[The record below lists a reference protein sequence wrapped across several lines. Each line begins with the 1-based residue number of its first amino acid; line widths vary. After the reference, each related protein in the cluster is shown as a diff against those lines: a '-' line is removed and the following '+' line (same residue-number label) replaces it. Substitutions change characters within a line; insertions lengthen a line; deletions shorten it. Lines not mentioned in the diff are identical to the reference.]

1 LEKIHKISITYLNAF
16 NSILKICLFFKIVN
30 VSNPILPT
38 TITAGAASILTTNNN
53 ASAALLNLV
62 GLTPNTSSDQA
73 TNLTEHIINLRKEVS
88 RLKATLEKAE
98 RDHRENIS
106 KIVRDEQLIKE
117 ENIRLQRRLQMEVD
131 RREALCRHLSESE
144 SSLEMDDERHFNE
157 STRVRTISSPIP
169 TQQQG
174 GQQAQQQQQMHVGS
188 HQKSMDTTPHVE
200 RCPTCNQCKPH
211 IPNMINT
218 IMNPSSP
225 PQPSSGSMHHQHHHH
240 LHSMHSAPMNILGAG
255 GQVAAAAAAAINSS
269 GNGSSMSNSNS
280 AMPTTMS
287 NSNSVS
293 GRQSSSNL
301 LNASSSL
308 SSSTSS
314 ISSSNRGMTTQTSN
328 NQ

>member
-1 LEKIHKISITYLNAF
+1 M
-16 NSILKICLFFKIVN
+16 
-30 VSNPILPT
+30 
-38 TITAGAASILTTNNN
+38 ITAGAASILTSNNN

-62 GLTPNTSSDQA
+62 GLPPNPSTDQA

-98 RDHRENIS
+98 RDHRENIN

-174 GQQAQQQQQMHVGS
+174 GQQPGQQQAVVQQLAVS
-188 HQKSMDTTPHVE
+188 HQKSVEMTPHVD
-200 RCPTCNQCKPH
+200 RCPTCNQVRPAVL
-211 IPNMINT
+211 MNT
-218 IMNPSSP
+218 LMNASSP
-225 PQPSSGSMHHQHHHH
+225 PQPSPMSTSHHAPQHHS
-240 LHSMHSAPMNILGAG
+240 LHSMHSAPMNIVTSG
-255 GQVAAAAAAAINSS
+255 GVIS
-269 GNGSSMSNSNS
+269 GNTSGVNMMSNSNS
-280 AMPTTMS
+280 A
-287 NSNSVS
+287 S
-293 GRQSSSNL
+293 GRHSTNNL

-308 SSSTSS
+308 SSSSSS
-314 ISSSNRGMTTQTSN
+314 INSSNRGGNGMMTMNSQTSN
-328 NQ
+328 SQLDMLNKK

>member
-1 LEKIHKISITYLNAF
+1 M
-16 NSILKICLFFKIVN
+16 
-30 VSNPILPT
+30 
-38 TITAGAASILTTNNN
+38 ITAGAASILTPNNN

-62 GLTPNTSSDQA
+62 GLPPNTATDQA

-98 RDHRENIS
+98 REHRENIS

-169 TQQQG
+169 TQPQG
-174 GQQAQQQQQMHVGS
+174 QQQQQPQASQQHAGS
-188 HQKSMDTTPHVE
+188 HQKSVE
-200 RCPTCNQCKPH
+200 MAIAAPAHLDRCPTCSQPKAH
-211 IPNMINT
+211 VINA
-218 IMNPSSP
+218 ILNPSSP
-225 PQPSSGSMHHQHHHH
+225 PQVASHMHHAPAAHHH
-240 LHSMHSAPMNILGAG
+240 LLHGGMHSAPMNIAAPLPPSNT
-255 GQVAAAAAAAINSS
+255 VAMSS
-269 GNGSSMSNSNS
+269 SS
-280 AMPTTMS
+280 
-287 NSNSVS
+287 
-293 GRQSSSNL
+293 RQSSSNL

-314 ISSSNRGMTTQTSN
+314 ISSSNRGMTTQTSS
-328 NQ
+328 NQLDMLKK